1 MSRVSSQAG
10 DASHSV
16 LTQRRPLV
24 MPRSVQKASAYRG
37 STCIDGAARK
47 NDHRRMLHES
57 DIPPHMDHPC
67 TPTHA
72 QSQTLEWRARPDAYC
87 VNAWLRSS
95 TCTASAV
102 RARLSHAAPS
112 QHTVQCELSRPVCTA
127 LPHMQVVAAP
137 LERSLRS
144 NAPAS
149 PKAEAV
155 AAGALAA
162 RSICVGPPRPAART
176 RATLE
181 SPEGSRSNMQVTA
194 RS

>member
-24 MPRSVQKASAYRG
+24 MPRSVRKASAYRS

-95 TCTASAV
+95 TCTASAI
-102 RARLSHAAPS
+102 RARLCHAAPS
-112 QHTVQCELSRPVCTA
+112 RHAMAQPVRVEQASVCQPSLTCS
-127 LPHMQVVAAP
+127 PS
-137 LERSLRS
+137 ERSLRS
-144 NAPAS
+144 SAPAC
-149 PKAEAV
+149 PKAKV
-155 AAGALAA
+155 AAAIAIAA
-162 RSICVGPPRPAART
+162 GGTCAGPPRPAART
-176 RATLE
+176 RATVE
-181 SPEGSRSNMQVTA
+181 SPAGAKSIMRVTVEC
-194 RS
+194 

>member
-24 MPRSVQKASAYRG
+24 MPRSVRKASAYRS

-95 TCTASAV
+95 TCTASAI
-102 RARLSHAAPS
+102 RARLCHAAPS
-112 QHTVQCELSRPVCTA
+112 RHAMAQPVRAEQASVCQPSLTCS
-127 LPHMQVVAAP
+127 PS
-137 LERSLRS
+137 ERSLRS
-144 NAPAS
+144 SAPTS

-162 RSICVGPPRPAART
+162 RSICAEPPRPTART
-176 RATLE
+176 RASLA
-181 SPEGSRSNMQVTA
+181 SPEGARSNMRVNV